1 MGRHSSHSQF
11 AFYRSVI
18 GWALPWFLIAAV
30 FATGVWFA
38 VDAIGGDGTEE
49 PPKIASAGQGQPT
62 PRESA
67 SPKKETRPSPSPT
80 ETAETVEGDSP
91 FDSGSGPGS
100 GGGKL
105 ITKGITIQVLNG
117 TASDSVGADMSDELS
132 GLGFEVV
139 VVNSASKAYASTTV
153 FWSSD
158 ASREAA
164 EALAGRF
171 DWVAELK
178 PANLTDSVSLHVVV
192 GDDYL

>member
-1 MGRHSSHSQF
+1 MGRHSSYSRF

-49 PPKIASAGQGQPT
+49 PPKIASAAEDTPT
-62 PRESA
+62 PRESEG
-67 SPKKETRPSPSPT
+67 PKKETRPSPSPT
-80 ETAETVEGDSP
+80 ETSEAAEGDSP
-91 FDSGSGPGS
+91 FDSGSGPGP
-100 GGGKL
+100 GGKL
-105 ITKGITIQVLNG
+105 ITEGITIQVLNG
-117 TASDSVGADMSDELS
+117 TASELAGADMSDELS

-139 VVNSASKAYASTTV
+139 VVNSASKAYTSTTV

-164 EALAGRF
+164 EALAGRL
-171 DWVAELK
+171 DWAAEPK